1 MSCDT
6 YIYTLA
12 RATSTPNVANVNVHS
27 NSLPKSLAVL
37 FGGMWVRTV
46 HFPKFVCLFGGR
58 PIPHAHSARHGL
70 SLCEEM
76 FVLCIASIK
85 QRLPLRIIE
94 SSNERRWTATD
105 VVQMVI
111 VGKFV
116 EFIEELRRMRS
127 RRGIRSK

>member
-1 MSCDT
+1 
-6 YIYTLA
+6 
-12 RATSTPNVANVNVHS
+12 
-27 NSLPKSLAVL
+27 
-37 FGGMWVRTV
+37 
-46 HFPKFVCLFGGR
+46 
-58 PIPHAHSARHGL
+58 
-70 SLCEEM
+70 M